1 MDNLLGRQKQQ
12 IGHKIRYESLLK
24 LLIVSIDGK
33 NYIE

>member
-24 LLIVSIDGK
+24 LIVSTDGK